1 MGISALLPVRVAK
14 NWPPERGMQSTLQT
28 HAGEML
34 YKNCRDRE
42 GVKPYGISE

>member
-1 MGISALLPVRVAK
+1 MGVSALLPVRVAK

-34 YKNCRDRE
+34 YEKLQRMRGGE
-42 GVKPYGISE
+42 KT